1 MGENGGK
8 NKKKKHQKILWSI
21 DMVLALFNF
30 KAISFLGEFQVGK
43 SIYAKWWNPTSVV
56 IYVLRFL

>member
-43 SIYAKWWNPTSVV
+43 HPSTQSDGAP
-56 IYVLRFL
+56 LL